1 MGSACPPLQQCVAPV
16 RSLGKIAVCS
26 GAYPGA
32 RCVALAQTQV
42 GDVPTFIVLALI
54 DQAKEIRHHVIPAI
68 GLG

>member
-1 MGSACPPLQQCVAPV
+1 
-16 RSLGKIAVCS
+16 
-26 GAYPGA
+26 
-32 RCVALAQTQV
+32 VALAQTQV